1 MFWICEY
8 TSKTRKRIIPIRGE
22 YNESVPLCRYLNTS
36 LIEADAQ
43 PKYVRVTV
51 KQKVFQLALNEEI
64 RMDAA
69 TSKRSQTTGHLLVT
83 MPKLLIDR
91 ANPSALSEDN
101 VGTKEPSEYCKS
113 AQSATIN
120 NYTNAS

>member
-1 MFWICEY
+1 MEVSVLGLWVY
-8 TSKTRKRIIPIRGE
+8 
-22 YNESVPLCRYLNTS
+22 SVPLLCRHLDTS
-36 LIEADAQ
+36 LIDVDAQ

-83 MPKLLIDR
+83 MPKLRIDR
-91 ANPSALSEDN
+91 ANQNALSEDN
-101 VGTKEPSEYCKS
+101 IGTKEPSEYCI
-113 AQSATIN
+113 AN
-120 NYTNAS
+120 NSKMLKLVSNFI